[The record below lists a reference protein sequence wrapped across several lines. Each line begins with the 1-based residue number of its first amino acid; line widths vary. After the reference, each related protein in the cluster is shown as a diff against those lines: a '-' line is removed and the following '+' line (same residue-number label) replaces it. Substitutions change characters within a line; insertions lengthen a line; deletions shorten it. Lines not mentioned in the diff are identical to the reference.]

1 MADGNE
7 VSSGRVVSQW
17 EWITFNMFSDI
28 KIELSVRWIL
38 WAKSLRNTWDSVSIL
53 LQKEIDEHFIL
64 ENIQNFYT
72 KKQKSVSELARK
84 SLNTTPF

>member
-7 VSSGRVVSQW
+7 VSGGRVVSQW

-53 LQKEIDEHFIL
+53 LEKKMNILIL
-64 ENIQNFYT
+64 ENFQNFLY
-72 KKQKSVSELARK
+72 RK
-84 SLNTTPF
+84 SKSLSQS

>member
-38 WAKSLRNTWDSVSIL
+38 WAKSLQNTWDSVSIL

-64 ENIQNFYT
+64 ENIQNFLY
-72 KKQKSVSELARK
+72 RK
-84 SLNTTPF
+84 SKSLSQS

>member
-1 MADGNE
+1 MADSNE
-7 VSSGRVVSQW
+7 VSGGKVVSQW
-17 EWITFNMFSDI
+17 RWITFNMFSDI

-64 ENIQNFYT
+64 ENIQNFYIEKAKVCLRVST
-72 KKQKSVSELARK
+72 KES
-84 SLNTTPF
+84 

>member
-17 EWITFNMFSDI
+17 EWITFNMFSGI

-38 WAKSLRNTWDSVSIL
+38 WAKSLQNTWDSVSIL

-64 ENIQNFYT
+64 ENIQKFYT
-72 KKQKSVSELARK
+72 EKAKVCLRVSTKE
-84 SLNTTPF
+84 S

>member
-1 MADGNE
+1 MAMKFLVAG
-7 VSSGRVVSQW
+7 VVSQW

-64 ENIQNFYT
+64 ENIQNFYIEKAKVCLRVST
-72 KKQKSVSELARK
+72 KES
-84 SLNTTPF
+84 